1 MNWTG
6 ASVEPKKDDFL
17 IRENIAKIDQ
27 FTERLIRLEEERQ
40 ARKLIMIAS
49 ESIAPLPVREALS
62 SCFTNLYAE
71 GYPWLRMYMKTE
83 EELKDFSTELA
94 YLRRYADRR
103 YYKGVDYADFVEALA
118 RRRCAEAFA
127 ANGVSADKIYANVQ
141 SLSGAAANNAVYE
154 AFLKTGDVV
163 MGLDLTHGGHL
174 THGSEVNRSGMTY
187 KIVAYK
193 TSPATGLLDYA
204 AIKKLALEA
213 KPKMIIAGYSAYP
226 RTIDW
231 AAFREIADSIGNGCI
246 VLADIAHPAGLVAAG
261 LFPNPVGLA
270 DVVSFTTHKTLC
282 GPRGACILTTDE
294 EKGQMID
301 TAVFPGEQGGPHINT
316 IAAKAVAFLIAK
328 TQKFKDLMKGVM
340 ENAKAITEA
349 FRKRNMKIAYG
360 GTESHMM
367 LVDLRGIKSDTGYT
381 MRAEV
386 ASRLLDM
393 CGLTCNKNTIAGDTN
408 AAYPSG
414 LRFGTTWATQRGL
427 GPQHM
432 DRIADVVTNLLV
444 NIKPFE
450 YRGLT
455 NVLGRGKVDMKI
467 LEETRRRVAEIVGEA
482 AIDIEPKQR
491 GGYPYFTAVEV
502 NAGGA
507 SALAERHAKAGAKM
521 IERAG
526 WKVPASFG
534 DVTKEVDVA
543 KKGAAVFDAT
553 DYGLIEICGE
563 RAVQFLQGVSTA
575 NIYALK
581 PGTAA
586 LAFLFDADNKL
597 IDDVAIFRFPA
608 DECGCDKFIV
618 RTSPENHDRVL
629 AWLRAMSDGYV
640 IFDRGDIL
648 GKIEGPVTVED
659 LRVCEG
665 NEKRLVGLVLTGAR
679 GLDVLGKLSA
689 EAKKMEF
696 VEFRRIKMAGVGVIA
711 GKFPC
716 DITGLHVTLFVHP
729 DDVAALWSAAV
740 EAGAAPAGAEAFGKL
755 RAEGGMPSHG
765 AGARPDAASLYKSHP
780 QWFDLSKFHFI
791 GEKQVAVA
799 VKPPVKSEKF
809 RWAEKEAPIKKTP
822 LNAEHHKLT
831 KKAFMIPFA
840 GWEMPVWYTSVSD
853 EHATVRTAAG
863 LFDVSHM
870 GCLGFE
876 GEYAARFLDIMITN
890 YVHWLSPGQS
900 QYGQILD
907 CDGRVIDDCMV
918 YQRARN
924 KYLMVVNASNED
936 KVKAYFRGVIAGK
949 YLLDCD
955 NPLKK
960 LEGEF
965 TFRDLKDPKEGDHRK
980 IDIALQGPNSLKI
993 LQTLTDDAELKDNLG
1008 RVRRT
1013 DLIEG
1018 KFGRFDLMISRT
1030 GYCGE
1035 DYGYEIFV
1043 HPDQSVELWRTL
1055 LEKGRQYGIKPT
1067 GLGSRDSTR
1076 TEAGLPLYG
1085 HELAGPYNINP
1096 IAAGYAG
1103 YVKFH
1108 KPFFVGRKPLLEDE
1122 KTRTMEIVRFRMNEK
1137 GVKTVHNGD
1146 PVVNRKGQFI
1156 GTVTSAAL
1164 VEGIQVGMAY
1174 IDRKYIAPGTPVGI
1188 FPMPHDEKGDWSE
1201 KSKDNLAAGDK
1212 LYLNEWAQ
1220 VITRFPR
1227 KPTPGMPQ
1235 ALRDTLASE

>member
-1 MNWTG
+1 M
-6 ASVEPKKDDFL
+6 APKKNNDFL
-17 IRENIAKIDQ
+17 IRENIAQTDE

-49 ESIAPLPVREALS
+49 ESIAPPPVREALA

-103 YYKGVDYADFVEALA
+103 YYKGVDYADFIEALA

-127 ANGVSADKIYANVQ
+127 ANGVTPEKIYANVQ

-193 TSPATGLLDYA
+193 TSPVTGMLDYA

-246 VLADIAHPAGLVAAG
+246 VLADISHPAGLVSAG
-261 LFPNPVGLA
+261 LFPSPVGLA

-282 GPRGACILTTDE
+282 GPRSACILTANE
-294 EKGQMID
+294 EKAQMID

-328 TQKFKDLMKGVM
+328 TRKFKELMKGVM
-340 ENAKAITEA
+340 ENAKALTES
-349 FRKRNMKIAYG
+349 FRKRDMKIAYG
-360 GTESHMM
+360 GTESHLM
-367 LVDLRGIKSDTGYT
+367 LVDLKGIKSDTGYT
-381 MRAEV
+381 LRAEV

-393 CGLTCNKNTIAGDTN
+393 CGITCNKNTIAGDTN

-414 LRFGTTWATQRGL
+414 LRFGTTWVTQRGL
-427 GPQHM
+427 GPAHM
-432 DRIADVVTNLLV
+432 DELADIVTNLLV

-455 NVLGRGKVDMKI
+455 SVLGRGKVDMKV
-467 LEETRRRVAEIVGEA
+467 LEETRRRIA
-482 AIDIEPKQR
+482 ALVEDAAVDIEPKQKS
-491 GGYPYFTAVEV
+491 GYPYYMPIEV
-502 NAGGA
+502 STGRA
-507 SALAERHAKAGAKM
+507 SALAEKHAKAGAKM
-521 IERAG
+521 AERAG
-526 WKVPASFG
+526 WKMPASFG
-534 DVTKEVDVA
+534 DVAKEVDAA
-543 KKGAAVFDAT
+543 KQGAAIFDAT
-553 DYGLIEICGE
+553 DCGLIEICGE
-563 RAVQFLQGVSTA
+563 RAVQFMNGVSTA

-581 PGTAA
+581 PGSATI
-586 LAFLFDADNKL
+586 AFLFDADNKL
-597 IDDVAIFRFPA
+597 IDDVVIFRFPTT
-608 DECGCDKFIV
+608 DCGCDKFIV
-618 RTSPENHDRVL
+618 KTNPENHERVL
-629 AWLRAMSDGYV
+629 AWMRAMSDGYV
-640 IFDRGDIL
+640 IFDREDIL
-648 GKIEGPVTVED
+648 AKIEGPVTVED
-659 LRVCEG
+659 LRTCEE
-665 NEKRLVGLVLTGAR
+665 NEKRLVGLVLTGAK
-679 GLDVLGKLSA
+679 GLEVFGKLSA
-689 EAKKMEF
+689 DAKKMEF
-696 VEFRRIKMAGVGVIA
+696 VEFRQTKMAGVDVIT
-711 GKFPC
+711 GQFPC
-716 DITGLHVTLFVHP
+716 NITTLHATLYVHP
-729 DDVAALWSAAV
+729 DDVAALWSAAI
-740 EAGAAPAGAEAFGKL
+740 EAGAAPAGAEAFDKL
-755 RAEGGMPSHG
+755 RAEGGMPSYG
-765 AGARPDAASLYKSHP
+765 AGARPDAATLYKSHP

-791 GEKQVAVA
+791 GEKAVAVA
-799 VKPPVKSEKF
+799 VKPPVKNEKF
-809 RWAEKEAPIKKTP
+809 QWTEKEGPVKKTP
-822 LNAEHHKLT
+822 INAEHHKLT

-853 EHATVRTAAG
+853 EHATVRTTAG

-876 GEYAARFLDIMITN
+876 GEYAGRFLDMLTTN

-900 QYGQILD
+900 QYAQILD
-907 CDGRVIDDCMV
+907 CDGNAIDDCMV

-936 KVKAYFRGVIAGK
+936 KDKAYFRGVIAGK
-949 YLLDCD
+949 ILLDRD
-955 NPLKK
+955 NPAKK

-965 TFRDLKDPKEGDHRK
+965 TFRDLKDPKEGDKRK
-980 IDIALQGPNSLKI
+980 IDIALQGPASLKT
-993 LQTLTDDAELKDNLG
+993 LQALTDDAELKDNLA

-1018 KFGRFDLMISRT
+1018 KFGKFDLMISRT

-1035 DYGYEIFV
+1035 DFGYEIFV

-1055 LEKGRQYGIKPT
+1055 LERGRQYGVKPT
-1067 GLGSRDSTR
+1067 GLGARDSTR
-1076 TEAGLPLYG
+1076 TEAGLPLCG
-1085 HELAGPYNINP
+1085 HEMAGPLNINP
-1096 IAAGYAG
+1096 IASGYPG
-1103 YVKFH
+1103 YIKFH

-1122 KTRTMEIVRFRMNEK
+1122 KKRTMEIVRFKMNEK

-1156 GTVTSAAL
+1156 GYVTSAAL
-1164 VEGIQVGMAY
+1164 VEGVQIGMAY
-1174 IDRKYIAPGTPVGI
+1174 IDRKYIAPGTPIGI
-1188 FPMPHDEKGDWSE
+1188 FPMPHEEKADWSE
-1201 KSKDNLAAGDK
+1201 KMKDKLSVGDK

-1220 VITRFPR
+1220 VISRFPR

-1235 ALRDTLASE
+1235 AVRDMLVSE

>member
-1 MNWTG
+1 M
-6 ASVEPKKDDFL
+6 APKKDDYL

-40 ARKLIMIAS
+40 ARKIIMIAS
-49 ESIAPLPVREALS
+49 ESIAPPPVREALA

-83 EELKDFSTELA
+83 EELKDFGTELA

-103 YYKGVDYADFVEALA
+103 YYKGVDYADFVESLA
-118 RRRCAEAFA
+118 RRRCAEVFA

-213 KPKMIIAGYSAYP
+213 KPRMIIAGYSAYP

-246 VLADIAHPAGLVAAG
+246 VLADISHPAGLVAAG
-261 LFPNPVGLA
+261 LFPNPVGIA

-282 GPRGACILTTDE
+282 GPRSACILATDE
-294 EKGQMID
+294 EKGAMID

-340 ENAKAITEA
+340 DNARALTEA

-367 LVDLRGIKSDTGYT
+367 LVDLKGVKSETGCT
-381 MRAEV
+381 LRAEV

-393 CGLTCNKNTIAGDTN
+393 CGLTCNKNTIAGDAN

-414 LRFGTTWATQRGL
+414 LRFGTTWVTQRGL
-427 GPQHM
+427 GAKHM
-432 DRIADVVTNLLV
+432 DEIADIATNLLV

-455 NVLGRGKVDMKI
+455 SVLGRGKVDMKI
-467 LEETRRRVAEIVGEA
+467 LEETQRRVAEIVSDA
-482 AIDIEPKQR
+482 AIDIEPKQHS
-491 GGYPYFTAVEV
+491 GYPYFNAVDIQT
-502 NAGGA
+502 GA
-507 SALAERHAKAGAKM
+507 SPLAERHVKSGAKM
-521 IERAG
+521 TERAG
-526 WKVPASFG
+526 WKVPAAFG
-534 DVTKEVDVA
+534 EVAKEVDAA
-543 KKGAAVFDAT
+543 KKGAAIFDMT
-553 DYGLIEICGE
+553 DSGLIEICGE
-563 RAVQFLQGVSTA
+563 RAVQFMQGVCTA

-581 PGTAA
+581 PGSAA
-586 LAFLFDADNKL
+586 LAFLFDAEDKL
-597 IDDVAIFRFPA
+597 IDDVAIFRFPT
-608 DECGCDKFIV
+608 DERGRDKFVV
-618 RTSPENHDRVL
+618 RTNPENHARAL

-640 IFDRGDIL
+640 IFDRADIL
-648 GKIEGPVTVED
+648 AKIEGPVTVED
-659 LRVCEG
+659 LRTCEE
-665 NEKRLVGLVLTGAR
+665 NEKRLTGLALTGAK
-679 GLDVLGKLSA
+679 GLDVFGKLSA
-689 EAKKMEF
+689 DAKKMEF
-696 VEFRRIKMAGVGVIA
+696 VEFKQMKMAGVDVIA

-716 DITGLHVTLFVHP
+716 DITTLHATLYVHP
-729 DDVAALWSAAV
+729 DDAAVLWSAAV
-740 EAGAAPAGAEAFGKL
+740 EAGATPAGAEAFGKL
-755 RAEGGMPSHG
+755 RAEGRMPSYG
-765 AGARPDAASLYKSHP
+765 AGARPDAATLYKSHP

-791 GEKQVAVA
+791 GQKQIAVA
-799 VKPPVKSEKF
+799 VKPTAKKERFEWV
-809 RWAEKEAPIKKTP
+809 EKEAPVKKTP

-840 GWEMPVWYTSVSD
+840 GWEMPVWYSSVSD
-853 EHATVRTAAG
+853 EHATVRKAAG

-876 GEYAARFLDIMITN
+876 GEYAGRFLDIVITN

-907 CDGRVIDDCMV
+907 CDGFVVDDCMV

-936 KVKAYFRGVIAGK
+936 RVKAYFRGVIEGK
-949 YLLDCD
+949 YLLDRD
-955 NPLKK
+955 NPSKK

-965 TFRDLKDPKEGDHRK
+965 TFRDLKDPKEGDYRK
-980 IDIALQGPNSLKI
+980 IDIALQGPASLKI
-993 LQTLTDDAELKDNLG
+993 LQTLTDDAELKDDLA

-1018 KFGRFDLMISRT
+1018 KFGKFDLMISRT

-1055 LEKGRQYGIKPT
+1055 LDRGQQYGIRPT

-1085 HELAGPYNINP
+1085 HEMAGPLNINP
-1096 IAAGYAG
+1096 IASGYPG
-1103 YVKFH
+1103 YIKFH
-1108 KPFFVGRKPLLEDE
+1108 KPFFIGRKPLLEDE
-1122 KTRTMEIVRFRMNEK
+1122 KKRTMEIVRFKMDEK

-1156 GTVTSAAL
+1156 GCVTSAAL
-1164 VEGIQVGMAY
+1164 VEGIQIGMAY
-1174 IDRKYIAPGTPVGI
+1174 VDRKYIAPGTLIGI
-1188 FPMPHDEKGDWSE
+1188 FPMPHDEKADWAE
-1201 KSKDNLAAGDK
+1201 KAKNKLAAGDK

-1220 VITRFPR
+1220 VISRFPR

-1235 ALRDTLASE
+1235 AVRERLVSE